1 MIRLIATIVT
11 ALMVLAVLVFLASGL
26 SPNDP
31 ANPAG
36 EERTAG
42 SSAEHEEGSVVVERD
57 RSGQFRLE
65 IGVNNDDATFLVDT
79 GADLVAFG
87 PDEAERL
94 GIEFDEN
101 SFSPIVRT
109 ASGEANGQVTRVER
123 LTIGG
128 RELDD
133 VEVAVIEGLESNL
146 LGQSALRRM
155 GRVSINGDRMIIGR

>member
-1 MIRLIATIVT
+1 MIRLIATVVT
-11 ALMVLAVLVFLASGL
+11 ALMVLAVLVFFAAGF
-26 SPNDP
+26 SPSDRTPP
-31 ANPAG
+31 AD
-36 EERTAG
+36 
-42 SSAEHEEGSVVVERD
+42 SVAEAQTGDEEEGSVIVERD

-65 IGVNNDDATFLVDT
+65 IGVNNDDALFLVDT
-79 GADLVAFG
+79 GADLVALG

-94 GIEFDEN
+94 GIEFDE
-101 SFSPIVRT
+101 STFEPVMQT
-109 ASGEANGQVTRVER
+109 ASGTANGQVTRVER

-155 GRVSINGDRMIIGR
+155 GRVSIHGDKMIIGR